1 MEPVLPDNGSV
12 DSGLVDKGI
21 AQRLSGIRERM
32 AAAAAKAGRS
42 PADIRLI
49 LVSKTVAPAR
59 IRAALALGEH
69 LLGEN
74 KAQELREKAPLLRDT
89 PARWHFIG
97 QLQSN
102 KLKDVLP
109 WVEMIHSLDRLSL
122 AEKLSARLT
131 AEQRQLQ
138 VLVQVNTSNEASK
151 GGVAPEQALELI
163 QRVAE
168 LPGLGLKG
176 LMTIGALDPDPAVAR
191 DCFRRLR
198 ELRDQ
203 ARALPLPDPSL
214 PELSMGMSSDFELAI
229 AEGATLIR
237 VGTAI
242 FGGR

>member
-1 MEPVLPDNGSV
+1 MKPSTTTRRRVLGV
-12 DSGLVDKGI
+12 
-21 AQRLSGIRERM
+21 
-32 AAAAAKAGRS
+32 AAAAAAAGRS

-59 IRAALALGEH
+59 IRAALALGET

-138 VLVQVNTSNEASK
+138 VLVQVNTSHETSK

-168 LPGLGLKG
+168 SGTQIV
-176 LMTIGALDPDPAVAR
+176 MAVHDADDIVPAVMHVLKIGKGGKAEELT
-191 DCFRRLR
+191 LR
-198 ELRDQ
+198 
-203 ARALPLPDPSL
+203 PSL
-214 PELSMGMSSDFELAI
+214 PPHTES
-229 AEGATLIR
+229 R
-237 VGTAI
+237 
-242 FGGR
+242 RRQ